1 MNTWSSEL
9 SKLTANAFLAQRI
22 SSINAISAVC
32 EATGADVSQVATAIG
47 MDSRIGS
54 QFLQSSVGFGGSCF
68 QKDILN
74 LVYISEQLNLH
85 EVAAYWQGVVDMND
99 YQKTRFAKNIVRSL
113 FNTITDK
120 KIAIFG
126 FAFKKDTGDTRES
139 PAIYVS
145 QHLLDEGA
153 NLAIYDP
160 KVTSEQIRR
169 DLYQLQKDKLLS
181 PSASITVIT
190 TKNEELMLPT
200 KVVTNGDGSSSRS
213 SASSSEEVVQNL
225 KGLGGH
231 QRIVEVN
238 GSAYEAA
245 HGAHAIVI
253 CTEWDE
259 FKTLDYEKLYS
270 EMEKP
275 AFIFD
280 GRKILDHDKLIALG
294 FHVDTIG
301 KKLKQNNPA
310 NVFWILILF

>member
-310 NVFWILILF
+310 NVF